1 VLGTSSLAV
10 IARMSRSSML
20 EVLREDYMRT
30 ARAKGLSPWR
40 VVVVHGLRN
49 ALMPVL
55 TVIGLQTGSLLA
67 GAVLTET
74 IFSWPG
80 IGKWLIE
87 AIARRDY
94 PVVQTGI
101 LMAACTFIAVNLVVD
116 LLYGVV
122 NPRIRGRHEHDRD
135 FRRAGAGRLGR
146 WQARLA
152 AARDFTRAFTD
163 HRGAVLALAV
173 LALIGLAVLLAPGW
187 RARPGAAVPRRAAD
201 ATGLARRR
209 QARFPLGTD
218 ELGRDILSR
227 LLWGGRISLG
237 IGLASVLLS
246 LLPGVLLGL
255 LAVHPR
261 WLAPAVMRVM
271 DVMLALPGLL
281 LAICVITVL
290 GPGRSTPCWRSPSA
304 RCRAMC
310 A

>member
-1 VLGTSSLAV
+1 
-10 IARMSRSSML
+10 MS
-20 EVLREDYMRT
+20 T
-30 ARAKGLSPWR
+30 
-40 VVVVHGLRN
+40 
-49 ALMPVL
+49 
-55 TVIGLQTGSLLA
+55 
-67 GAVLTET
+67 TE
-74 IFSWPG
+74 ISAAQAPG
-80 IGKWLIE
+80 GW
-87 AIARRDY
+87 A
-94 PVVQTGI
+94 
-101 LMAACTFIAVNLVVD
+101 
-116 LLYGVV
+116 
-122 NPRIRGRHEHDRD
+122 
-135 FRRAGAGRLGR
+135 R

-173 LALIGLAVLLAPGW
+173 LALIGLAVLLAPW
-187 RARPGAAVPRRAAD
+187 LARTTRCSSTATPAD
-201 ATGLARRR
+201 ATGLGRRR

-246 LLPGVLLGL
+246 LLPGVVLGL
-255 LAVHPR
+255 LAAFHPR